1 MMQPVFPN
9 IIERPPI
16 MPTSV
21 LLRAPLPVKIKT
33 YNLEETKRRSSID
46 SVESL

>member
-1 MMQPVFPN
+1 VFPN
-9 IIERPPI
+9 IIERPPV